1 MKMKNWKE
9 KLLEFVVIFI
19 FGFIPV
25 SIIYWLEYPKASL
38 ENFLYLFVFT
48 ILVYLFFSLWI
59 KLMLFVLDKVK
70 GEKREKVV
78 PKMQHNNR

>member
-1 MKMKNWKE
+1 MKNWKE

>member
-1 MKMKNWKE
+1 MKNWKE
-9 KLLEFVVIFI
+9 KLFEFVVIFI